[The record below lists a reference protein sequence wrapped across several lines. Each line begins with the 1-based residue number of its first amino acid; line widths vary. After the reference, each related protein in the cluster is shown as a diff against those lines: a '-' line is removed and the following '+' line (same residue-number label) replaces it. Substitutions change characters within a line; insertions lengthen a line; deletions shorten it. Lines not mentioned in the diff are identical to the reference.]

1 MAHAAI
7 PSRRWLM
14 ISVCAIQVAIC
25 SKSWY
30 FVLATWMILINLSY
44 RNKNDVFDCFSRY
57 FKVICLFQQYLYP
70 GWAYAICTQRSHLF
84 HLFSDRS
91 IWLISIANLSLL
103 SNCWAIR
110 LDLSSPFIRYFSI
123 AFPGSCMLSSCSP
136 ILLTCSGIIVHLLC
150 MSILEQNHRALI
162 ILWTWEQT
170 QDSFANHIEYL
181 CHWQLAGEIQGGV
194 VE

>member
-14 ISVCAIQVAIC
+14 LSVCAIQVAIC
-25 SKSWY
+25 SESWY

-44 RNKNDVFDCFSRY
+44 WDKNDVFDCFSRY
-57 FKVICLFQQYLYP
+57 VEVICLFQQYLYP
-70 GWAYAICTQRSHLF
+70 GWAYTICTQRSHLF
-84 HLFSDRS
+84 HLFPDRS
-91 IWLISIANLSLL
+91 IWLISIANLSYL

-110 LDLSSPFIRYFSI
+110 LDLSTPFIGYLSV
-123 AFPGSCMLSSCSP
+123 AFPGSCMFSSCGL

-150 MSILEQNHRALI
+150 MSILELNHRTFI
-162 ILWTWEQT
+162 ILWTREQT
-170 QDSFANHIEYL
+170 QDGSADHIEYL
-181 CHWQLAGEIQGGV
+181 RHWQLAGEIQGGV